1 MTQLLIAVG
10 MGCLIFGW
18 LIGYITCAKF
28 LGERIDKLIEDRYE
42 QDCELALLRN
52 TLYGKDRTSIQDD
65 TVIRD

>member
-18 LIGYITCAKF
+18 LIGYLTCAKF

-42 QDCELALLRN
+42 QDCELALLR
-52 TLYGKDRTSIQDD
+52 TALYGRPSV
-65 TVIRD
+65 VIENDKVI